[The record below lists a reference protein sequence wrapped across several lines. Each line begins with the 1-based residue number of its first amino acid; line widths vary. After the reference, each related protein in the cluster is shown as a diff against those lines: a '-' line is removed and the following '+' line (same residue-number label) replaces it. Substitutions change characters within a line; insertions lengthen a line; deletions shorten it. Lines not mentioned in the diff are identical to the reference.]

1 MLLLYILIHENES
14 FKNYVLSKTDIDR
27 LILPILKIL
36 SRPEKNSS
44 HHLYMTLVVLLI
56 LTEDDTFCA
65 QINEVVLKKA
75 DLDFYNED
83 QATANIIEI
92 INLSSLV
99 QVIFSV
105 YLMILNFL

>member
-14 FKNYVLSKTDIDR
+14 FKNFVLSKTDIDR
-27 LILPILKIL
+27 LVLPILKIL

-56 LTEDDTFCA
+56 LTEDDSFCA
-65 QINEVVLKKA
+65 QINEVVLKKI
-75 DLDFYNED
+75 DLEFYNED
-83 QATANIIEI
+83 QATANIVEI

-99 QVIFSV
+99 QVF
-105 YLMILNFL
+105 YLRRSCVLNNI